1 MKIKS
6 VLHQQTVEEPCGLR
20 YTYDCWGLTMPKV
33 FRIAFMSVLAGCVAG
48 AVFVSDARA
57 SDCTSVDCLSG
68 VTETLLSLRAQSR
81 LAGGTL
87 EPVVEAATLDDRFVS
102 RMSYLLNQRDVS
114 TATSTSMLSGT
125 RFRTANSFV
134 EEDTN
139 VLSLTSATTRSSRL
153 FGRLDRNRFEPQIY
167 IRTPTQSVY
176 STDIVATGVTQV
188 ASIPLP
194 ATLPLILAGIGSL
207 AVVRRRRK
215 SV

>member
-1 MKIKS
+1 
-6 VLHQQTVEEPCGLR
+6 
-20 YTYDCWGLTMPKV
+20 MPKV
-33 FRIAFMSVLAGCVAG
+33 FRIGFMSVLAACVAG
-48 AVFVSDARA
+48 AVSVSDARA

-87 EPVVEAATLDDRFVS
+87 EPVVETATLDDRFVS

-114 TATSTSMLSGT
+114 TTTTTSTFVGT
-125 RFRTANSFV
+125 RFGTANSFV

-153 FGRLDRNRFEPQIY
+153 FGRLDRNRFDPQIY
-167 IRTPTQSVY
+167 IRTPRQSVY

-194 ATLPLILAGIGSL
+194 ATLPLILAGLGSL
-207 AVVRRRRK
+207 AAVRRRRK